1 MKKTVARI
9 HIGIFLTWVI
19 WCFYRG
25 VLCSLTLLPD
35 VLAPESFSTDYVLF
49 SFVLLASPLLAPF
62 VTVVT
67 SMLCLLGRVGHWGV
81 SLFIFLFSCATI
93 AFRIGWAEVYL
104 PWRF

>member
-49 SFVLLASPLLAPF
+49 SFVLLAIPLLAPF
-62 VTVVT
+62 VTSTLLHAPAWFAEMANIIAKAENVFNIKAVN
-67 SMLCLLGRVGHWGV
+67 CLIFV
-81 SLFIFLFSCATI
+81 SNYYMVLI
-93 AFRIGWAEVYL
+93 
-104 PWRF
+104 